1 VRTVL
6 FEIIHLARTGRAC
19 YLLICSVLI
28 VSQPLSGYS
37 VLSHEEVIDL
47 MWDSDLRPALLK
59 RFPNAT
65 PEELK
70 KAHAFAYG
78 GSVIQDVGYYPLGN
92 HKFTDMLHYVRTG
105 DFLAVMI
112 RDSRD
117 LNEFAFALG
126 ALSHYAADS
135 WGHDAINRSVP
146 IAYPKLRAKY
156 DDWVTYEDD
165 RRAHLNTEF
174 SFDVLEVAKHRYE
187 AQRYHDFI
195 GFQVSEDLLERAFLD
210 SYGIPLDDFLHYD
223 DLTLG
228 TFRFTVSKII
238 PEATQIA
245 IASRKHE
252 IGKEKQDAARQ
263 QFLYHL
269 SRADYEK
276 EFGTQYRRPGIF
288 ARILGFILKLF
299 PLGPAKVLGYKTPT
313 PATEDLYFRSMD
325 NVLHQYHML
334 LQHTEAGNLDFPNRN
349 LDTGK
354 LTRSGQYTLADRTY
368 SELVRRLQKDHFRHL
383 TPALKSN
390 LLEYFSK
397 GRPADIRR
405 HDWEKTEKALQQL
418 RTASTSQG

>member
-1 VRTVL
+1 MRTDLREISRLVRSRWGC
-6 FEIIHLARTGRAC
+6 F
-19 YLLICSVLI
+19 LLTCSVLI
-28 VSQPLSGYS
+28 ISQPLSGYS

-47 MWDSDLRPALLK
+47 MWDSDISPALLK
-59 RFPNAT
+59 RFPHAT

-112 RDSRD
+112 RDSHN
-117 LNEFAFALG
+117 LNECAFALG

-146 IAYPKLRAKY
+146 IAYPKLHARY
-156 DDWVTYEDD
+156 DGWATYEDD

-187 AQRYHDFI
+187 AQKYHDFI

-210 SYGIPLDDFLHYD
+210 TYGIPLDDFLHYD
-223 DLTLG
+223 NLTFG
-228 TFRFTVSKII
+228 TFRFTISKII

-263 QFLYHL
+263 QFLYRL

-288 ARILGFILKLF
+288 ARILGFILKLI

-325 NVLHQYHML
+325 NVLRQYHLL
-334 LQHTEAGNLDFPNRN
+334 LQHTDARDLAFAKRN
-349 LDTGK
+349 LDTGE
-354 LTRSGQYTLADRTY
+354 LTRSGQYTLADRT
-368 SELVRRLQKDHFRHL
+368 
-383 TPALKSN
+383 
-390 LLEYFSK
+390 
-397 GRPADIRR
+397 
-405 HDWEKTEKALQQL
+405 
-418 RTASTSQG
+418 